1 MLSLPLSIFICHKY
15 ELVIGY
21 NKNKTRQTKSKL
33 KKQQLFQKVIWKVA
47 HVKHFQISLREM
59 RMLSNL
65 PESSSNSEIHK
76 GHPDKLKQH
85 FSHSPCYSSSQAAY
99 SFSF

>member
-1 MLSLPLSIFICHKY
+1 MFNLPLFIFICHKY
-15 ELVIGY
+15 ELIIGY
-21 NKNKTRQTKSKL
+21 NKNKTRQTKRKL
-33 KKQQLFQKVIWKVA
+33 KKQLFQKVIWKVA

-65 PESSSNSEIHK
+65 PASSSNSEVHK
-76 GHPDKLKQH
+76 GHPGKLKQH
-85 FSHSPCYSSSQAAY
+85 SSHSPYYSSSQAAY